1 LTPGNEK
8 VILAG
13 VELSKASP
21 KRVAGSVRLDAS
33 TLPESDEEASQSAV
47 DIPAVDPQESI
58 DELATLAISA
68 GGSVVDRLLQH
79 RIRPDAAT
87 LIGSGKVEE
96 LAARAKSLDAQTI
109 IFDNELTPTQQRN
122 LEKALGVKVL
132 DRTQLILDIFARR
145 ARTREGQL
153 QVELAQLSYLLPRL
167 TGRGVQMSRLGG
179 GIGTRGPGETQL
191 ETDRRKIQKK
201 IKLIERDLDN
211 VKAGRGIQ
219 RRQRQSVPLAT
230 IALVG
235 YTNAG
240 KSTLFNRLTGAE
252 VIADARMFATLD
264 PTVRH
269 ILLPSN
275 RKVLL
280 SDTVGFI
287 RNLPTTLVKAFRAT
301 LEEVREAELLLHV
314 VDASSGNAPAHYA
327 HVNKVLEE
335 IESGETPRILV
346 MNKAD
351 ALPEAQDLS
360 APALAGRIFG
370 DASLPAAVVSART
383 GEGVDGLLR
392 LIDKMLAL
400 DPVSPARFRFPVGDG
415 ATLHELHERAKVLST
430 EFGDEYCTVE
440 TEAPKSVQRRLGRFL
455 VPEDA

>member
-1 LTPGNEK
+1 MVQN
-8 VILAG
+8 
-13 VELSKASP
+13 
-21 KRVAGSVRLDAS
+21 
-33 TLPESDEEASQSAV
+33 
-47 DIPAVDPQESI
+47 
-58 DELATLAISA
+58 
-68 GGSVVDRLLQH
+68 

-96 LAARAKSLDAQTI
+96 LSALVKSLEAQTV
-109 IFDNELTPTQQRN
+109 IFDNELSPTQQRN
-122 LEKALGVKVL
+122 LEKALSVKVL

-167 TGRGVQMSRLGG
+167 TGRGAEMSRLGG

-191 ETDRRKIQKK
+191 ETDRRKIQQK
-201 IKLIERDLDN
+201 IKLIERNLEN
-211 VKAGRGIQ
+211 VRAGRGIQ
-219 RRQRQSVPLAT
+219 RKQRQSVPLAT

-252 VIADARMFATLD
+252 VLADAKMFATLD

-269 ILLPSN
+269 VHLPSN
-275 RKVLL
+275 RKILL

-314 VDASSGNAPAHYA
+314 VDAGSPHASAHYA
-327 HVNKVLEE
+327 HVNEVLRE
-335 IESGETPRILV
+335 IEADETPQILV

-351 ALPEAQDLS
+351 TLEAGHEDLS
-360 APALAGRIFG
+360 PASLAGRIFG
-370 DASLPAAVVSART
+370 DATLPAAVVSART
-383 GEGVDGLLR
+383 GEGVTRLFELMDGA
-392 LIDKMLAL
+392 LAL
-400 DPVSPARFRFPVGDG
+400 DPVSPATFRFPVGDG
-415 ATLHELHERAKVLST
+415 HTLHELHEYAKVLT
-430 EFGDEYCTVE
+430 TTYGDEFCVVE
-440 TEAPKSVQRRLGRFL
+440 TEAPKSIQRRLERFL
-455 VPEDA
+455 VCDAR